1 MDSFENIK
9 EHSDA
14 LIEAAKP
21 RLDTQHA
28 MFHVYNLDWDEKALD
43 GKPDWV
49 MDTKDPQP
57 ADSIAWLTDILSTSD
72 PAIDIDIPD
81 DALMGAPSADAS
93 PMQRMVW
100 DLALFLKQLARQ
112 QSNAT
117 KLAENLEGI
126 ARFCVRQNDE
136 RRAQSL
142 LRQLLVDG
150 FVFDQLAVKCADLR
164 ITKLWKGEDV
174 ELQGLSPFVFTR
186 IDPRTLFTAWD
197 DLGMYA
203 ALQRDVR
210 PFREIKDKYGAIA
223 ELPDDLQDDNGNIGF
238 CEYWRRDMTC
248 LWIEDL
254 NPEMESVPGEQ
265 SDPSGILGSKTEN
278 YAFIQEPKPNPLGF
292 IPIVTR
298 TCRGDHDS
306 IRPILYN
313 GWKSKIFSRAGVL
326 LTVMFTEAFKQAIT
340 QFVRTNASNA
350 DPPMVLDFTAP
361 HVYDLQG
368 GQDIRP
374 LTLPVN
380 AELLRTLGTIR
391 TIQDSTTVSKV
402 IAGQEPGGATAA
414 AAINLLI
421 HGAQLSL
428 SPTKKALEEVYAQMV
443 QMIFKYVRA
452 YETLYPPGETGSQG
466 KGNVELWTD
475 GGTKRIM
482 PAELPRWLNIAV
494 RLKADLPQDKIV
506 LVNMAAQMAAMK
518 SGDGRPLFSRETI
531 QKLVVDDLNAEEQ
544 AIDKDLA
551 GKMRQ
556 TLPGVPPGV
565 ATALPPGGASPAA
578 ARPGIPAQALAPN
591 VAQGLPVE
599 QNPAARRGDAEELA
613 QALRKG

>member
-1 MDSFENIK
+1 MKGEMDSFENIK
-9 EHSDA
+9 DHSNA

-93 PMQRMVW
+93 PMQKMVW

-112 QSNAT
+112 QSDAT
-117 KLAENLEGI
+117 KLSENLEGI
-126 ARFCVRQNDE
+126 ARFVLRQNDE

-142 LRQLLVDG
+142 LRQLLIDG

-164 ITKLWKGEDV
+164 VTKLWKGEDK
-174 ELQGLSPFVFTR
+174 ELGGSSSPDGTSPFVFTR
-186 IDPRTLFTAWD
+186 IDPRTLYTAWD

-210 PFREIKDKYGAIA
+210 PYREIRDKYGAIA
-223 ELPDDLQDDNGNIGF
+223 ELRDDLQDDNGNIGF
-238 CEYWRRDMTC
+238 CEYWRRDLTC
-248 LWIEDL
+248 LWIESL
-254 NPEMESVPGEQ
+254 NPEQEAGDKGDRV
-265 SDPSGILGSKTEN
+265 EN
-278 YAFIQEPKPNPLGF
+278 YAFIQKPKPNPLGF

-340 QFVRTNASNA
+340 QFVRTNTSNA

-452 YETLYPPGETGSQG
+452 YEVMYEG

-482 PAELPRWLNIAV
+482 PTELPKWLNIDV

-506 LVNMAAQMAAMK
+506 LVNMAAQMAAMR
-518 SGDGRPLFSRETI
+518 SADGRPLFSRETI
-531 QKLVVDDLNAEEQ
+531 QKLVVDDLNAEED
-544 AIDKDLA
+544 AIDKDMAAKTQQALSPSPRGLSALMA
-551 GKMRQ
+551 G
-556 TLPGVPPGV
+556 G
-565 ATALPPGGASPAA
+565 ALPAG

-591 VAQGLPVE
+591 VAAGLPVD
-599 QNPAARRGDAEELA
+599 QNPTARSGRADELA
-613 QALRKG
+613 RALANAGRTS

>member
-1 MDSFENIK
+1 MSTVDSFENIK
-9 EHSDA
+9 DHSDA

-72 PAIDIDIPD
+72 PAVDIEIPD
-81 DALMGAPSADAS
+81 DALMGAPAADAN
-93 PMQRMVW
+93 PIQKMVW

-112 QSNAT
+112 QSDAT

-126 ARFCVRQNDE
+126 ARFVLRQNDE

-142 LRQLLVDG
+142 LRQLLIDG
-150 FVFDQLAVKCADLR
+150 FVFDQFAVKCADLR
-164 ITKLWKGEDV
+164 VTKLWKGEDESKTPV
-174 ELQGLSPFVFTR
+174 GGELQGVSPFVFTR

-210 PFREIKDKYGAIA
+210 PYREIKAKYGAIA

-238 CEYWRRDMTC
+238 CEYWRRDVTC
-248 LWIEDL
+248 LWIESL
-254 NPEMESVPGEQ
+254 NPEQEAG
-265 SDPSGILGSKTEN
+265 DKGDNTEN
-278 YAFIQEPKPNPLGF
+278 HAFIQKPKPNPLGF

-340 QFVRTNASNA
+340 QFVRTNTSNA

-443 QMIFKYVRA
+443 QMIFKYVRV
-452 YETLYPPGETGSQG
+452 YETLYEG
-466 KGNVELWTD
+466 KGNLELWTD

-482 PAELPRWLNIAV
+482 PAELPKWLNIDV

-506 LVNMAAQMAAMK
+506 LVNMAAQMAAMR
-518 SGDGRPLFSRETI
+518 SADGRPLFSRETI
-531 QKLVVDDLNAEEQ
+531 QKLVVDDLNAEED
-544 AIDKDLA
+544 AIDKDVA
-551 GKMRQ
+551 GKVRQ
-556 TLPGVPPGV
+556 ALSPSPTQLAPALGGALPGG
-565 ATALPPGGASPAA
+565 

-599 QNPAARRGDAEELA
+599 QNPAARSGSAEELA
-613 QALRKG
+613 QAQANAGRK